1 MNKLMLTT
9 AVKAEDKLVSKRKK
23 KKINRK
29 IKDSK
34 CRKQT
39 KSKAVQNSKNNVA
52 DRVSFFFLRGRKE
65 GGKVYIPSRQTNVLS
80 IVMALREITGTI
92 NVRSPSN
99 FEAQK
104 NKKIHIPRAI
114 NLENRDEKVDTT
126 SRKPMP
132 SQL

>member
-1 MNKLMLTT
+1 
-9 AVKAEDKLVSKRKK
+9 
-23 KKINRK
+23 
-29 IKDSK
+29 
-34 CRKQT
+34 
-39 KSKAVQNSKNNVA
+39 
-52 DRVSFFFLRGRKE
+52 
-65 GGKVYIPSRQTNVLS
+65 
-80 IVMALREITGTI
+80 MALREITVTI

-126 SRKPMP
+126 SCKPMP

>member
-23 KKINRK
+23 KKNNRK

-52 DRVSFFFLRGRKE
+52 DRVSFFF
-65 GGKVYIPSRQTNVLS
+65 
-80 IVMALREITGTI
+80 
-92 NVRSPSN
+92 
-99 FEAQK
+99 
-104 NKKIHIPRAI
+104 
-114 NLENRDEKVDTT
+114 
-126 SRKPMP
+126 
-132 SQL
+132 